1 MLTRTWKVHIHKDR
15 IGDLKHFARTESLV
29 MFKKQAGCLG
39 VFFTLD
45 GNKCATITLWKDM
58 ASIVALKS
66 SKSYMDTVEKIV
78 ASGIFE
84 GEQSIEIFDC
94 FDGYLKL
101 DDIPKSLQT

>member
-1 MLTRTWKVHIHKDR
+1 LERYGIHR
-15 IGDLKHFARTESLV
+15 RLEIIQIL
-29 MFKKQAGCLG
+29 Q
-39 VFFTLD
+39 
-45 GNKCATITLWKDM
+45 
-58 ASIVALKS
+58 
-66 SKSYMDTVEKIV
+66 DTVEKIV

>member
-1 MLTRTWKVHIHKDR
+1 MFIRIWKVIIEANR
-15 IGDLKHFARTESLV
+15 IDDLKYFARTESLP

-45 GNKCATITLWKDM
+45 RNQCATITLWKDM
-58 ASIVALKS
+58 ASIDALKS
-66 SKSYMDTVEKIV
+66 SKSYMDTVEKIL

-94 FDGYLKL
+94 FDGYLEL
-101 DDIPKSLQT
+101 DDLSKILQT